1 MTPILQ
7 AASVAV
13 SVCERV
19 RFEPPALDPAT
30 RDLRRL
36 HNWYNGYSFQKEGPV
51 VPCLLVVEIADIY
64 DDFSFFNCFTV
75 VVQATKTGRVT
86 ITPEPRLDRVKIWV
100 RRSRP
105 RCSGSDPSVGSGS
118 GSVVGGLDSVGGS
131 TMGLGSGASP
141 VSPLSLYSTRKA
153 RALKPLGGAKQY
165 IRALLLGNL
174 LGKQG
179 KQDKKQEMDRIEHS
193 ETYGFSYKF
202 HNLL

>member
-13 SVCERV
+13 SLCERV

-64 DDFSFFNCFTV
+64 DDFAFFNCFTV

-105 RCSGSDPSVGSGS
+105 RCSGSDPSVGL
-118 GSVVGGLDSVGGS
+118 GGLDSVDPPWVWVR
-131 TMGLGSGASP
+131 ARRP
-141 VSPLSLYSTRKA
+141 FPHYLYTRKA
-153 RALKPLGGAKQY
+153 RALKPLRRPQSRPY
-165 IRALLLGNL
+165 RL
-174 LGKQG
+174 QG
-179 KQDKKQEMDRIEHS
+179 E
-193 ETYGFSYKF
+193 
-202 HNLL
+202 